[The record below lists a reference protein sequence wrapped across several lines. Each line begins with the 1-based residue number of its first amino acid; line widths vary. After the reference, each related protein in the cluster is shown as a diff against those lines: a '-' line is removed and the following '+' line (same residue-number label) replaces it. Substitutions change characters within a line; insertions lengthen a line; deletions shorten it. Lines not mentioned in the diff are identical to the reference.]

1 MKINAQ
7 QKAENR
13 RAILDA
19 AVDLMIEKGFRSMT
33 MRAVARKAGIGD
45 ATIYNYFPTKE
56 ALIQGYYMEAL
67 DTAEKSL
74 AKVEDFDRFDLRER
88 LQLLMETIL
97 EGYLGDREFVDETFS
112 SVFFQPIPVDKG
124 VRAIRSRFLE
134 IVKEQFEAAVESGE
148 LPDLM
153 LKELVYHCIWDY
165 FVAVT
170 LYWIK
175 DDSEQ
180 FSNTTVF
187 IDKSIDLGY
196 TMLKAGVLDKITS
209 LASFMFKSHILSRVE
224 MFTEKRDAFNR
235 LKDEFLGHGVAR

>member
-1 MKINAQ
+1 MKIGVK

-19 AVDLMIEKGFRSMT
+19 AVDLMIEKGYRSMT

-56 ALIQGYYMEAL
+56 SLIHGYYSEAL
-67 DTAEKSL
+67 DTAERSM
-74 AKVEDFDRFDLRER
+74 AKVEDYDQFDLRER

-112 SVFFQPIPVDKG
+112 SVFFRPIPVDKG
-124 VRAIRSRFLE
+124 MRAIRSRFLD

-170 LYWIK
+170 LYWLR

-180 FSNTTVF
+180 FTNTTVF
-187 IDKSIDLGY
+187 IDKSLDLGY

-224 MFTEKRDAFNR
+224 MIMEERDTFNR
-235 LKDEFLGHGVAR
+235 LKDEFMSHDVTR